1 MDRLREVPAFTEVLA
16 FSLVI
21 FFAAVFAASCGSG
34 GSMAQYRVVQTIPD
48 APSALAVSMNGQ
60 SVFTNLGFGTAA
72 PVSGYQSIAAGSAAL
87 EAFLSGTTTAVIG
100 STTLNLISKS
110 QSTVLLTGLYAAPVA
125 IAILDNNT
133 APLSGQVEL
142 RMIDASPSAP
152 ASLDVYMVA
161 PGTDITQASPV
172 ISALQ
177 FGQASQYVPLNTTS
191 STGLVRIMVIVT
203 ATGSKTQLLNQIY
216 TPYEGQ
222 IRSLVLV
229 DNPPPNGGSMSYV
242 PLELNDLN

>member
-1 MDRLREVPAFTEVLA
+1 MDRLRGILA
-16 FSLVI
+16 FAVVI
-21 FFAAVFAASCGSG
+21 FAAGLFAAGCGSG

-48 APSALAVSMNGQ
+48 APSALDVSINGK
-60 SVFTNLGFGTAA
+60 SAFTNLAFGTVA
-72 PVSGYQSIAAGSAAL
+72 PVSAYQSIAAGSDSL
-87 EAFLSGTTTAVIG
+87 EAFLTGTTTQVIG
-100 STTLNLISKS
+100 SKTLNLLATS
-110 QSTVLLTGLYAAPVA
+110 QSTVLLTGLYAAPTA
-125 IAILDNNT
+125 IAILDNNA
-133 APLSGQVEL
+133 APLSGQVEM
-142 RMIDASPSAP
+142 RVIDASPSAP
-152 ASLDVYMVA
+152 TSLDVYMVA

-172 ISALQ
+172 ISPLQ
-177 FGQASQYVPLNTTS
+177 FGQASQYVPLNTVS

-229 DNPPPNGGSMSYV
+229 DNPPPNGGAMSYV